1 MSTKRSRYLKKSYR
15 EGLDKANAKVA
26 AQETEGT
33 LESGCPACGST
44 EVSWR
49 VSNDLAYR
57 GWGNLPH
64 RVFGGFETG
73 KLIRDAPK
81 GSQGKKYQ
89 CRCRH
94 CGIDYFTN

>member
-33 LESGCPACGST
+33 LESGCPTCGST
-44 EVSWR
+44 EVSFS
-49 VSNDLAYR
+49 VSNYP
-57 GWGNLPH
+57 G
-64 RVFGGFETG
+64 ET
-73 KLIRDAPK
+73 
-81 GSQGKKYQ
+81 YH